1 MTRLRLLLPAA
12 FLAAAWA
19 GSAWG
24 DAPTGRIH
32 GFVVGPDGARL
43 PGVTLT
49 LSQAATGREVRLAS
63 GELGLFQS
71 PDLAPGVWDLHAEL
85 AGFAPGA
92 VHGVVVEAGG
102 ERPLD
107 IVLNTVAASE
117 HVDVTGTA
125 PRDSLEAPRIRESG
139 ARDVGEALNAVPG
152 VTKLRKGGIANE
164 VVLRGLQSRDLSVL
178 VDGQRVYGA
187 CPNHMDPAVF
197 HVDFAE
203 VDRVEVGK
211 GPFDVRNQGSLGGTV
226 NVITKAPEAGWQATP
241 ALAAGSFGFVN
252 PSLTLARGGERF
264 SALAGFSWRRSDAY
278 RDGSGRPFTAS
289 ANYLPGAAAGDAFN
303 VGTGWGRLVF
313 APSDS
318 HRIDLAYTAQRSEA
332 VYYPYL
338 SMDAGWDDMDRVN
351 LRYEGGRPGDSVR
364 VSAQGYWAR
373 VDHSMDDR
381 LRVTSAGTPRG
392 YSMGTMART
401 RTWGGRLQAA
411 RGGTTAG
418 LEAYSRSWDATNEMA
433 GMGYMP
439 QAMIPDVTVEV
450 AGLFVEHG
458 ATLRPGLQLDLGA
471 RLDRAWSAAD
481 GTKANTDLY
490 WAYHSTRSTSAS
502 DTLPSAKARLR
513 WRHDGFEAT
522 AGIGHAERVPE
533 PNERYLA
540 LRRKGT
546 DWVGDPG
553 LVPSRNT
560 GLDASFSWERRG
572 VRASLCLFQQWV
584 SDYIAVVPATRTA
597 AVPGVMNSQA
607 RSFANVDAE
616 LRGGELATSVALGS
630 RVFLT
635 GDLSYTR
642 GTQAEDPARGIAGG
656 PLAEMPPLAGRVG
669 LRFDDGRL
677 FAALEGALAG
687 RQDRVDAALQE
698 EPTPGWAIANVRA
711 GLRWRKLLATV
722 GVANLFDRDY
732 VEHLSYQRDPF
743 RTGAVVPEPGRNVY
757 VNASVRF

>member
-1 MTRLRLLLPAA
+1 MARQRLLLAA
-12 FLAAAWA
+12 ACLAAASA
-19 GSAWG
+19 GSARG
-24 DAPTGRIH
+24 DTPAGRIH

-49 LSQAATGREVRLAS
+49 LREAATGMEVRFAT

-71 PDLAPGVWDLHAEL
+71 PDLAPGFWDIRAEL
-85 AGFAPGA
+85 PGFAPGH
-92 VHGVVVEAGG
+92 VQGVEVEAGRD
-102 ERPLD
+102 RPLD
-107 IVLNTVAASE
+107 LVLATVKVTE
-117 HVDVTGTA
+117 YVTVTGA
-125 PRDSLEAPRIRESG
+125 VPRDSLEAPRIRESG
-139 ARDVGEALNAVPG
+139 ARDVGEALGAVAG
-152 VTKLRKGGIANE
+152 VTKVRKGGIANE

-178 VDGQRVYGA
+178 VDGQRVHGA
-187 CPNHMDPAVF
+187 CPNHMDPAAF

-211 GPFDVRNQGSLGGTV
+211 GPFDVQNQGSLGGTV
-226 NVITKAPEAGWQATP
+226 NVITKAPERGWHATP
-241 ALAAGSFGFVN
+241 QLSAGSFGFVN
-252 PSLTLARGGERF
+252 PSLTLARGAERL
-264 SALAGFSWRRSDAY
+264 SALGGFSWRRSDAY
-278 RDGSGRPFTAS
+278 RDGSGQPFTAS
-289 ANYLPGAAAGDAFN
+289 ANYRPGAAEGDAFD
-303 VGTGWGRLVF
+303 VGTGWGRLVL
-313 APSDS
+313 APSEG
-318 HRIDLAYTAQRSEA
+318 HRIDLAYTAQRSDA

-338 SMDAGWDDMDRVN
+338 SMDAGWDDMDRAN
-351 LRYEGGRPGDSVR
+351 LRYEGGRPGDAVR

-373 VDHSMDDR
+373 VDHWMDDR
-381 LRVTSAGTPRG
+381 LRVSSAGTPRG

-411 RGGTTAG
+411 HGGTTAG
-418 LEAYSRSWDATNEMA
+418 LEGYSRSWDATNEMA
-433 GMGYMP
+433 GMGYRP
-439 QAMIPDVTVEV
+439 QDMIPDVTVEV
-450 AGLFVEHG
+450 VGLFVEHNR
-458 ATLRPGLQLDLGA
+458 TLRPGWQLDLGG

-481 GTKANTDLY
+481 GTRANTDLY
-490 WAYHSTRSTSAS
+490 QAYHSTRSTSAR
-502 DTLPSAKARLR
+502 DTLPSAKARLT
-513 WRHDGFEAT
+513 WRHDGFETT

-572 VRASLCLFQQWV
+572 VRASVCLFQQRV
-584 SDYIAVVPATRTA
+584 SDYIAVVPAARTA
-597 AVPGVMNSQA
+597 VVPGVMNSQA
-607 RSFANVDAE
+607 RSFANVDAT

-642 GTQAEDPARGIAGG
+642 GTQAADPGRGIAGG
-656 PLAEMPPLAGRVG
+656 DLAEMPPLAGRAG

-677 FAALEGALAG
+677 FAALEGVFAG
-687 RQDRVDAALQE
+687 RQGRVDAALQE

-711 GLRWRKLLATV
+711 GLRWRKVLATV

-757 VNASVRF
+757 VNASMRF